1 MTEHIPVLLAEVLE
15 GLAVRPDGRYIDAT
29 FGRGGHSA
37 AILER
42 LGPAGSLLAMDRDEE
57 AVAAGRERFSE
68 DGRFRIE
75 RGNFS
80 GLRAIA
86 VRHGFGGRTDGILF
100 DLGVSSPQL
109 DDAERGF
116 SFRQDGPLD
125 MRMDRQEG
133 PSAGD
138 WLNRV
143 SERELREVLKTYGEE
158 RQAAR
163 IARALV
169 RARETAPLVS
179 TGQLAGIVESVL
191 GSRRPGERHPAT
203 KTFQAV
209 RIHLNRELESVTEAL
224 AQVREVLAPGGRL
237 AVISFHSLED
247 RIVKRFMREAS
258 LDDPRYRGLPEVP
271 VTARAWLRLVGKPV
285 TPSAAEAQANPRAR
299 SARLRVAEKVA

>member
-1 MTEHIPVLLAEVLE
+1 
-15 GLAVRPDGRYIDAT
+15 
-29 FGRGGHSA
+29 
-37 AILER
+37 
-42 LGPAGSLLAMDRDEE
+42 
-57 AVAAGRERFSE
+57 
-68 DGRFRIE
+68 
-75 RGNFS
+75 
-80 GLRAIA
+80 
-86 VRHGFGGRTDGILF
+86 
-100 DLGVSSPQL
+100 
-109 DDAERGF
+109 
-116 SFRQDGPLD
+116 

>member
-15 GLAVRPDGRYIDAT
+15 GLAIRPDGLYIDAT

-42 LGPAGSLLAMDRDEE
+42 LGPAGRLLAIDRDEE
-57 AVAAGRERFSE
+57 AVAAGRERFSA
-68 DGRFRIE
+68 DRRFLIE

-80 GLRAIA
+80 GLGAIA
-86 VRHGFGGRTDGILF
+86 VRHGFGGTTDGILF

-138 WLNRV
+138 WLNQV
-143 SERELREVLKTYGEE
+143 SERELRQVLKTYGEE

-163 IARALV
+163 IARAVV
-169 RARETAPLVS
+169 RTREETPLATTA
-179 TGQLAGIVESVL
+179 QLAGIVESVL
-191 GSRRPGERHPAT
+191 GRRRPGERHPAT
-203 KTFQAV
+203 KTFQAI
-209 RIHLNRELESVTEAL
+209 RIHLNRELESITGAL
-224 AQVREVLAPGGRL
+224 SQVREVLAVGGRL

-258 LDDPRYRGLPEVP
+258 LEDPRYRGLPEMP
-271 VTARAWLRLVGKPV
+271 SEARAWLRLVGKPV
-285 TPSAAEAQANPRAR
+285 APSASEAEANPRAR
-299 SARLRVAEKVA
+299 SARLRIAEKVA